1 MAENKWPQEKGNASP
16 LWLRNLWPQREGGR
30 TRGGNASSLVFPSP
44 MPSPLPTELPHFRL
58 SITPAPL
65 QLCLDL
71 GIGNQAHGSREES
84 IFARIVVPGQC
95 RHSRDLPESRQLIH
109 DQERGIYPCR
119 GPRQCRGGACGGR
132 ARVKQA
138 GAEHIQEPEAPPG
151 HLCAPRFSVNV
162 RVPCPCPRL
171 PLNTTPNGLT
181 RRPLSR
187 ALLAC
192 LPAFSLLKSSSR
204 GSVHALHALQRP
216 SPLNPIFNVI
226 L

>member
-1 MAENKWPQEKGNASP
+1 MPTNCPISAVNRPC
-16 LWLRNLWPQREGGR
+16 
-30 TRGGNASSLVFPSP
+30 PSP
-44 MPSPLPTELPHFRL
+44 TVPRSRHREPSTSTRVAGRINIRE
-58 SITPAPL
+58 
-65 QLCLDL
+65 
-71 GIGNQAHGSREES
+71 NSR
-84 IFARIVVPGQC
+84 PGQPGQR

-151 HLCAPRFSVNV
+151 HLCAPRFGVNV

-181 RRPLSR
+181 RHPLSH

-204 GSVHALHALQRP
+204 GSVHALHALQHP
-216 SPLNPIFNVI
+216 SPLNTIFNVI